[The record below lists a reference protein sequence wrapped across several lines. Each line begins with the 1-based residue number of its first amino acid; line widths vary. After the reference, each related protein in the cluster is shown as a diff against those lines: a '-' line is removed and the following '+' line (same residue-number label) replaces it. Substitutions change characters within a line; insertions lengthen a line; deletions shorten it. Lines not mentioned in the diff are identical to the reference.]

1 MRVLQRA
8 SAGVL
13 QKRVH
18 FARVSLRGK
27 HSTEAIRQ
35 CQHMIF
41 DRAYDICHGNRR
53 ARAINQLAADLPRAR
68 LFNQRGR
75 IHSASSRGVV
85 GRAVSMRA
93 LLGKT
98 LLLMRDETLN
108 GLAQA
113 ITTPAKSAAHAT
125 EHALGSQNVNLPR
138 AYADD
143 CSQLIRA
150 ADRIGVV

>member
-98 LLLMRDETLN
+98 LN